1 MTFTD
6 DFRNGTRSY
15 KIIDMAVGFHYVV
28 KAKLIRYKS
37 ADEIKFLEI
46 EEVFKNETPILS
58 REAAFNFY
66 QNYIDVLLEGKGK
79 KYFSDSQAREEL
91 KTFISTGTT
100 TKVKFGDKEFEFDD
114 SQGNG
119 IGVFLVVDVPQEKKI
134 ETLSLNEGDEFLIHG
149 IGNLIGGSDNTD
161 YVIGDLEQEFE
172 LYEHFKYDTK
182 DKSKEVVYCSR
193 DEWEEGYREDEPAT
207 YKILETPFDWTGF
220 DKPYWWGEPEEE
232 ESKQEVQQITKT
244 VEQIIDGGEGNQV
257 EFKPTLFCD
266 YDNKSIDIEK
276 KEIIAKTICAFLNS
290 NGGYLLIGINDNKTI
305 RGLANDFGLSNGK
318 DPKDFFKLEFDDMIE
333 IFISSS
339 IINYIGGEFYQ
350 IEDKEIFVVTVQPS
364 KRRPIFLKKEDNK
377 KLFFVRRLAS
387 TKRLYDMEEIA
398 NYCIDKWTT

>member
-1 MTFTD
+1 M
-6 DFRNGTRSY
+6 
-15 KIIDMAVGFHYVV
+15 KAGFHYAV

-37 ADEIKFLEI
+37 ADEIKFLEF
-46 EEVFKNETPILS
+46 EEIFENEIPVLA

-79 KYFSDSQAREEL
+79 KYFSDKQAREEL
-91 KTFISTGTT
+91 KTFITTGAK
-100 TKVKFGDKEFEFDD
+100 TKFKFGDEEIEFDD

-119 IGVFLVVDVPQEKKI
+119 IGIFLVIDIPQERSQEI
-134 ETLSLNEGDEFLIHG
+134 FSLKEGDEFLIHG
-149 IGNLIGGSDNTD
+149 IGNLISSSYNTD
-161 YVIGDLEQEFE
+161 SVIMDLAEECE
-172 LYEHFKYDTK
+172 LYDHYSYYTK
-182 DKSKEVVYCSR
+182 GKTKEVVYCSR

-207 YKILETPFDWTGF
+207 YKILETPFDWTGL
-220 DKPYWWGEPEEE
+220 DKPYWWGEPAE
-232 ESKQEVQQITKT
+232 ESKQEVQQVTKT
-244 VEQIIDGGEGNQV
+244 VEQLIEGGEGNQV
-257 EFKPTLFCD
+257 EFKPTLICN

-290 NGGYLLIGINDNKTI
+290 NGGYLLIGVNDDKTI
-305 RGLANDFGLSNGK
+305 CGLSNDFGLSNRK

-333 IFISSS
+333 QFISSS
-339 IINYIGGEFYQ
+339 IINYVGGEFYQ
-350 IEDKEIFVVTVQPS
+350 IEDKEIFVVIVQPS
-364 KRRPIFLKKEDNK
+364 KRRPIFLKKQDNK